1 MAIINVKDQFRTNPL
16 SRQPGGH
23 TVDVTYE
30 DGLTLV
36 YDKVKKPGAYV
47 RSIEEK
53 GHEHGKILEIRVDG
67 AIAWNTEDPRD
78 PWEI

>member
-1 MAIINVKDQFRTNPL
+1 MAVINVKDQFRTNPL
-16 SRQPGGH
+16 SHQPGGYH
-23 TVDVTYE
+23 VSVTYE

-36 YDKVKKPGAYV
+36 YDKVKKPGPYV

-53 GHEHGKILEIRVDG
+53 GHDHGRILEIKIDG
-67 AIAWNTEDPRD
+67 TTAWDIDDPRQ

>member
-1 MAIINVKDQFRTNPL
+1 
-16 SRQPGGH
+16 
-23 TVDVTYE
+23 VTYE

-36 YDKVKKPGAYV
+36 YDKVKKPGPYV

-53 GHEHGKILEIRVDG
+53 GHDHGRILEIKIDG
-67 AIAWNTEDPRD
+67 TTAWDIDDPRQ